1 MKRLFWRC
9 FTGAYLIQAMLAVG
23 FLFPI
28 ILASRGYSIGAIGWS
43 MSALNLAAIL
53 SRPIGGWATE
63 RWGFSG
69 ALLLAGVLSVVS
81 TGFIWAVPG
90 LSGMISFRVGLG
102 MVGGIAMVAI
112 STFQGLVIPESQ
124 RGPLFAI
131 LGIAYVLPQIT
142 VVPLGEWLLN
152 QNLEIAYLLL
162 PAILTVTATLAGRG
176 LPSPESLRQ
185 DQDRDDWGGWGD
197 CIKTSGIWAMVLT
210 LASFSILNSTTLQFL
225 SLPVREKGLP
235 ASLFYTVN
243 AVTCIVLRVFGGQF
257 IKNIPRYLLGCVSIM
272 IMAVALTGALEANTS
287 LTLTLSAVGYGCGM
301 GFGFPVMLALIPD
314 VFPPRLMPK
323 GSSIGMLSMDLGF
336 ALSPLIIGAL
346 SVYLGTPGAMRAI
359 AWGQLVIAPTAL
371 ILWKISIKRK
381 LSFDKKEESECLIR

>member
-1 MKRLFWRC
+1 MNGLFWRC
-9 FTGAYLIQAMLAVG
+9 FTGAYLIQAMLAAG

-28 ILASRGYSIGAIGWS
+28 ILVARGYSIGAIGWS
-43 MSALNLAAIL
+43 MSALNVAAIL

-69 ALLLAGVLSVVS
+69 ALMLAGALSIVA
-81 TGFIWAVPG
+81 TGLIWIVPG
-90 LSGMISFRVGLG
+90 LSGMISFRAGLG

-142 VVPLGEWLLN
+142 VVPLGEWFLN
-152 QNLEIAYLLL
+152 RNLEVPYLLI
-162 PAILTVTATLAGRG
+162 PAMLTVAATVAGRG

-185 DQDRDDWGGWGD
+185 DKDRDDWGGWGECLD
-197 CIKTSGIWAMVLT
+197 TPGIWAMVLT

-225 SLPVREKGLP
+225 SLPVREKGLSV
-235 ASLFYTVN
+235 SLFYTVN
-243 AVTCIVLRVFGGQF
+243 ATTCVVLRVFGSQL
-257 IKNIPRYLLGCVSIM
+257 IKDIPRYLLGCISITV
-272 IMAVALTGALEANTS
+272 MALALTGALAADS
-287 LTLTLSAVGYGCGM
+287 SSTLVLAAVGYGCGM

-346 SVYLGTPGAMRAI
+346 SGYLGTPGAMRAI
-359 AWGQLVIAPTAL
+359 AWAQLVIAPTAL
-371 ILWKISIKRK
+371 ILWKISIKRA
-381 LSFDKKEESECLIR
+381 ESSTI

>member
-1 MKRLFWRC
+1 
-9 FTGAYLIQAMLAVG
+9 
-23 FLFPI
+23 
-28 ILASRGYSIGAIGWS
+28 
-43 MSALNLAAIL
+43 
-53 SRPIGGWATE
+53 
-63 RWGFSG
+63 
-69 ALLLAGVLSVVS
+69 
-81 TGFIWAVPG
+81 
-90 LSGMISFRVGLG
+90 
-102 MVGGIAMVAI
+102 
-112 STFQGLVIPESQ
+112 
-124 RGPLFAI
+124 
-131 LGIAYVLPQIT
+131 
-142 VVPLGEWLLN
+142 
-152 QNLEIAYLLL
+152 
-162 PAILTVTATLAGRG
+162 
-176 LPSPESLRQ
+176 
-185 DQDRDDWGGWGD
+185 
-197 CIKTSGIWAMVLT
+197 
-210 LASFSILNSTTLQFL
+210 FL